1 MRVVLSLPLTS
12 WYPISRSRE
21 DAGLLSIRPT
31 SMKFAV
37 QEGRNCAS
45 LFKLGILVEDQ
56 AIARWSL
63 EAERRVGPSAR
74 RPLWDRDQR
83 V

>member
-12 WYPISRSRE
+12 WHPISRSRE

-45 LFKLGILVEDQ
+45 LFKLGILVEDE
-56 AIARWSL
+56 AIARWIGISVYRGL
-63 EAERRVGPSAR
+63 PTRWWQP
-74 RPLWDRDQR
+74 
-83 V
+83 